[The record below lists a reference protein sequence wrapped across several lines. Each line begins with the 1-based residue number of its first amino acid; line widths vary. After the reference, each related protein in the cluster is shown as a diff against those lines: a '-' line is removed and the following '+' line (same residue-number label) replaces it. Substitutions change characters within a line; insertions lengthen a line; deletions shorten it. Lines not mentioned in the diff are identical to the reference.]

1 MSARRR
7 FWLLFA
13 LLALVGAGLVA
24 AGLWLTSSGLAPAG
38 LVWPGVLLGLLA
50 VHAVVWLALDRIW
63 LGPSTAL
70 AREIQLLTHAN
81 AARPLTVPAGRRLGP
96 LWDAVVALAEQWR
109 RSRAEHD
116 LALAEALAKAR
127 QQQNRLEAVLRDLS
141 DGLIACSADRRIL
154 LVNDAA
160 LRILGGVP
168 ELGLDRP
175 LDALVAR
182 EPIGHAFES
191 LRERLREEGPPT
203 AGSREEFV
211 CATADGGRLLR
222 CRMALILEPDGD
234 ASGFVLDFADATERL
249 GRIEER
255 EARVVRQIEELRAP
269 VAALRAAAEVLE
281 HPASIGPARRTALLE
296 VLRHESVALSE
307 RLEGLCRSAEGLA
320 RGDWPMAD
328 LLSVDLVRAV
338 DRRLAEAPGG
348 PRLTA
353 VGPGLWLHGDGYHLC
368 TVLERLARRVH
379 EATRR
384 AELDLEAR
392 SRGRRVELDLA
403 WQGEPLPVGTV
414 ERWLEEPV
422 DTATGPYRLRDV
434 LARHGSELWSQA
446 HARPGHALLR
456 LPLPPPDRPQLGER
470 PRRKAL
476 PPRPEFYDFE
486 LLERTAARAA
496 PLLERPLGELGYVV
510 FDTET
515 TGLRPDAGDRI
526 VQIAAVRIVN
536 RRLLSGET
544 FDALVDPRRPI
555 PKAST
560 RFHGI
565 TQTMVHGR
573 PPIEIV
579 LPQFHK
585 YLGDA
590 VLVAHNADF
599 DLAFLRPEEERLGLR
614 FDHPLLDTLLI
625 SAALHDHLPAHS
637 LDDIA
642 ARFGIV
648 LIDRHKALGDAIGT
662 AQLFLRML
670 DLLEARGV
678 RKLGEALALTGR
690 IADLRRRR
698 AQEFGDRRAQSA

>member
-7 FWLLFA
+7 FWILFA
-13 LLALVGAGLVA
+13 LLALAGAGLVI
-24 AGLWLTSSGLAPAG
+24 AGLWLTSSGLLPAG
-38 LVWPGVLLGLLA
+38 LVWPGALLGLLA
-50 VHAVVWLALDRIW
+50 AHAIVWVALERIW

-70 AREIQLLTHAN
+70 AREIQLLIHAN
-81 AARPLTVPAGRRLGP
+81 AERPLTVPAGRSLGP

-116 LALAEALAKAR
+116 LALAEALAKVR
-127 QQQNRLEAVLRDLS
+127 QQQSRLEAVLRDLS

-160 LRILGGVP
+160 VRILGALP

-175 LDALVAR
+175 LDALIAR
-182 EPIGHAFES
+182 EPISHAFEL
-191 LRERLREEGPPT
+191 LRDRLREEGPAT
-203 AGSREEFV
+203 AGAREEFV
-211 CATADGGRLLR
+211 CATAGGDRLLR
-222 CRMALILEPDGD
+222 CRMALILEADGD

-281 HPASIGPARRTALLE
+281 HAGSSGTARRTALLE

-307 RLEGLCRSAEGLA
+307 RLEALCRAAEGLA

-328 LLSVDLVRAV
+328 LLSVDLMRAV
-338 DRRLAEAPGG
+338 DRRLAETSGR

-368 TVLERLARRVH
+368 AVLERLARRIH
-379 EATRR
+379 EATGQS
-384 AELDLEAR
+384 ELDLEAR
-392 SRGRRVELDLA
+392 SHGRRVELDLV
-403 WQGEPLPVGTV
+403 WQGDPVPVGTV
-414 ERWLEEPV
+414 EKWLEQLIDP
-422 DTATGPYRLRDV
+422 ATGHYRLRDV
-434 LARHGSELWSQA
+434 LARHGSELWSQP

-456 LPLPPPDRPQLGER
+456 LPLPPPNRPQVGER
-470 PRRKAL
+470 QRRKAL

-486 LLERTAARAA
+486 LLARAAARAA
-496 PLLERPLGELGYVV
+496 PLLERPLGELSYVV

-565 TQTMVHGR
+565 TETMVHGR

-579 LPQFHK
+579 LPQFHR
-585 YLGDA
+585 YVGDT

-599 DLAFLRPEEERLGLR
+599 DLAFFRREEERLGVC

-648 LIDRHKALGDAIGT
+648 LIDRHRALGDAIGT

-670 DLLEARGV
+670 DLLEARGI

-698 AQEFGDRRAQSA
+698 AQEFGNRRAASA